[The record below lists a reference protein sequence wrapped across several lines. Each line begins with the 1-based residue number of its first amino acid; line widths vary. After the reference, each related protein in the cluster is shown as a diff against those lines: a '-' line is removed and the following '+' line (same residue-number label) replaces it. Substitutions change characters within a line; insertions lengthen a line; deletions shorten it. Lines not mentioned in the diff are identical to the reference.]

1 MIGQKTKFDKRVGVP
16 SLQRCDVAFTEVF
29 SKFTQS
35 LGNRSTLRSYSK
47 KLAKD
52 RNEISINIIEDLQH
66 VVEALD
72 VGENGMHFAVV
83 GLKIGK
89 RTESIN
95 RFLRK

>member
-1 MIGQKTKFDKRVGVP
+1 M
-16 SLQRCDVAFTEVF
+16 
-29 SKFTQS
+29 
-35 LGNRSTLRSYSK
+35 RSYIK

-72 VGENGMHFAVV
+72 VGENGMHVAVV